1 MLHVSDPQ
9 PLQLLSEDDAPA
21 ALVVNPGGRAA
32 ICFVCEHASAAIPA
46 SLGDLGLS
54 PADRFSH
61 AVWDIGAEALARALA
76 SRFDAP
82 LVLGGVSRLVHD
94 CNRPPDRTDAI
105 PVRTEAIDIPGNRDI
120 SAAERAARV
129 HEVYDAFHATLSARL
144 DAFGESPAFVT
155 IHSFTPSW
163 HGVPRATEIGLL
175 HDADPVLVRAMVGA
189 APPDFRIE
197 VNMPYSSADG
207 VTHLLARHAVP
218 KGLKNVMI
226 EVRND
231 LLAAENQVRT
241 AADALERML
250 ISGLS
255 DKADAA

>member
-21 ALVVNPGGRAA
+21 AFVVNPGGRAA

-129 HEVYDAFHATLSARL
+129 HEVYDAFHATLSSQL
-144 DAFGESPAFVT
+144 DAFGEPPAFVT

-175 HDADPVLVRAMVGA
+175 HDADPRLAQAMLRAA
-189 APPDFRIE
+189 ATDFRIE
-197 VNMPYSSADG
+197 LNMPYSAADG

-218 KGLKNVMI
+218 RNLRNVMI

-231 LLAAENQVRT
+231 LLATNAQIAAV
-241 AADALERML
+241 ADALEAML
-250 ISGLS
+250 IAALATE
-255 DKADAA
+255 ADAA